1 MIIGVGLVLLG
12 LTLYMSTLTYTLRD
26 FSRARLSEL
35 LPQDTEKRRLSWLDR
50 HKAELQMLT
59 AFVRVT
65 ANLGIMGCVGLWYFH
80 DFTQAIEQL
89 TLLAPALITLLLL
102 LFFAIG
108 LPHGLATHVGESI
121 LVRSFTVLVV
131 LRTTLWPIARILAV
145 LVFIVRRL
153 LGKADES
160 KDAENER
167 MEQEILDAISEGKAH
182 GAVDKDQKEIIESV
196 FEFDDTNVDAI
207 MTPRTDVHAV
217 QVDAGYDE
225 VREAILQSGHSR
237 IPVYEQTVDH
247 IIGVLYAKDLL
258 QLNPGDS
265 FEARKLMRTVPYV
278 PETKSINNLLD
289 ELRQSKVQ
297 IAIVLDEYG
306 GTAGVVTIEDILEE
320 LVGEID
326 DEYDMEEAPAIDRVD
341 QDTLEVDARVHIDE
355 VNEELDIELPEEEDY
370 ETIGGFVFSTLG
382 KIPTEGEEFQ
392 HDNIAFKIVMAEARK
407 INRVRIHVVRQAE
420 SA

>member
-26 FSRARLSEL
+26 YSRARLSEL
-35 LPQDTEKRRLSWLDR
+35 LPQDTEERRLSWLDQ

-65 ANLGIMGCVGLWYFH
+65 ANLGILGCVGLWYFH

-89 TLLAPALITLLLL
+89 TLLTPALITLLLL

-121 LVRSFTVLVV
+121 LARSFTALVV

-217 QVDAGYDE
+217 QVGAGYDE

-247 IIGVLYAKDLL
+247 IVGVLYAKDLL

-265 FEARKLMRTVPYV
+265 FEARHLMRTVPYV

-326 DEYDMEEAPAIDRVD
+326 DEYDMEEAPR
-341 QDTLEVDARVHIDE
+341 
-355 VNEELDIELPEEEDY
+355 
-370 ETIGGFVFSTLG
+370 STG
-382 KIPTEGEEFQ
+382 SIKT
-392 HDNIAFKIVMAEARK
+392 H
-407 INRVRIHVVRQAE
+407 
-420 SA
+420 